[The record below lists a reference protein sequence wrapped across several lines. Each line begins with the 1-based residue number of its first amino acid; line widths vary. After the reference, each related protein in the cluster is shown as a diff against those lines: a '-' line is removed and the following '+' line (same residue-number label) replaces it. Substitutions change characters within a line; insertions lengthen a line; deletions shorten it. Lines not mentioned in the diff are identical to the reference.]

1 MLKKRFAEFVTQ
13 DFPPKLITAE
23 KENVDTPTSWEL
35 RKNQRI
41 DLKKLFFFYKFAFNL
56 DNPDSS

>member
-1 MLKKRFAEFVTQ
+1 
-13 DFPPKLITAE
+13 
-23 KENVDTPTSWEL
+23 VDTPTSWEL